1 MQSIGKSLKSGYK
14 ICEPDF
20 YENNTRE
27 LDKLMLQVNF
37 GRPEKADR
45 GSFLHNYH
53 RPYSKMFHAD
63 MRYKVENV
71 LEIGVW
77 VGLGLLTWAHWFPNA
92 IIEGVDWKFQYQHKI
107 KFLQ

>member
-53 RPYSKMFHAD
+53 RPYSKIFHKD
-63 MRYKVENV
+63 MRYKVQNV
-71 LEIGVW
+71 LEIVK
-77 VGLGLLTWAHWFPNA
+77 VITIVIFIMSIEKTPRGL
-92 IIEGVDWKFQYQHKI
+92 
-107 KFLQ
+107 